1 MAQFPKAMEDL
12 IIELSNLPT
21 IGRKSARRL
30 AFKIIDMD
38 YEQVEKLARALINVK
53 RNIKHCS
60 ECGNLTDEDLCVICR
75 DNIRDKSVI
84 TVVEDSSNIPAIEKS
99 REYIGLYHVLG
110 GLVSPRDNI
119 TPEDLNVEKLVER
132 AKRPETKEIILAISP
147 TVDGD
152 MTSHILANILA
163 GADVKI
169 TQISKGIPVGAS
181 LEYYDEMSIYN
192 AIRNRREV

>member
-12 IIELSNLPT
+12 IRELSNLPT

-38 YEQVEKLARALINVK
+38 YSQVEKLADALIAVK
-53 RNIKHCS
+53 KNIKHCS
-60 ECGNLTDEDLCVICR
+60 ECGNLSDEDLCVICDDR
-75 DNIRDKSVI
+75 DRDKSII

-99 REYIGLYHVLG
+99 REYRGLYHVLG
-110 GLVSPRDNI
+110 GVVSPRDNI

-132 AKRPETKEIILAISP
+132 AKRDETKEIILALSP

-152 MTSHILANILA
+152 MTANILANILK
-163 GADVKI
+163 GADIKV
-169 TQISKGIPVGAS
+169 TQISKGIPVGAN
-181 LEYYDEMSIYN
+181 LEFYDEMSIYN
-192 AIRNRREV
+192 AMRNRREI

>member
-12 IIELSNLPT
+12 IRELSNLPT

-38 YEQVEKLARALINVK
+38 NSQVEKLADALISVK
-53 RNIKHCS
+53 KNIKHC
-60 ECGNLTDEDLCVICR
+60 EQCGNLSDEEFCVICS
-75 DNIRDKSVI
+75 DEGRDKSII

-99 REYIGLYHVLG
+99 REYRGLYHVLG
-110 GLVSPRDNI
+110 GVISPRDNI
-119 TPEDLNVEKLVER
+119 TPEDLNIEKLVER
-132 AKRPETKEIILAISP
+132 AKKPETKEIILALSP

-152 MTSHILANILA
+152 MTANILANILK
-163 GADVKI
+163 GADVKV

-181 LEYYDEMSIYN
+181 LEFYDEMSIYN
-192 AIRNRREV
+192 AMRNRREM